1 MGFSDA
7 GTIGTKAKSSNLARH
22 VRFAPQSGYRSD
34 LKVIALLDHLSCMT
48 PMSSSRNRPANQ
60 PTPSADLKPRHHLG
74 RGGGGA
80 IVGGTFE
87 NHAVSK
93 TCLAIC

>member
-1 MGFSDA
+1 TSGSPVARFSTMGFSDA

-22 VRFAPQSGYRSD
+22 VRFAPQSRHRSD

-48 PMSSSRNRPANQ
+48 P
-60 PTPSADLKPRHHLG
+60 TPSADLSKPRHHRG

-80 IVGGTFE
+80 SVGGTFE
-87 NHAVSK
+87 NHVVSK